1 MGNRTPD
8 LRITR
13 VFSCVARELKA
24 CPSFMF
30 AGCCWWR
37 SLAIDG
43 SSGTSRG
50 HGPVMRRPGSQWD
63 GVIER
68 LSASRKGGRSVP
80 GPSYLPRPCRI
91 PGPGDVIA
99 GNPAP
104 GGDVTWANWPCRVT
118 SPILVTRH
126 PPFGSHRPPVSSG
139 IPKSTA
145 STTRIMKTRKP
156 TSQASQPELTRWPT
170 AWSPA
175 SDGS

>member
-13 VFSCVARELKA
+13 AFSCVARELKA

-68 LSASRKGGRSVP
+68 LSAYRKGGRSVP
-80 GPSYLPRPCRI
+80 GTVVSAAPSPDS
-91 PGPGDVIA
+91 GA
-99 GNPAP
+99 GRRHH
-104 GGDVTWANWPCRVT
+104 GKSGTRGDVTWANWPCRVT
-118 SPILVTRH
+118 SPTLVTGH
-126 PPFGSHRPPVSSG
+126 PPLGAHRPPVSSG
-139 IPKSTA
+139 IPTNTA
-145 STTRIMKTRKP
+145 TTTRIKKATKT
-156 TSQASQPELTRWPT
+156 TSWAHQPELTRWPT
-170 AWSPA
+170 A
-175 SDGS
+175 